1 MGKNKDKKQKKKN
14 KKKSGAKNEARLN
27 TATARAPSYLSDR
40 PEMDYLD
47 EDPVESAQQYTCIS
61 FIAPG
66 EEMIEDFIEQM
77 AGELAPALAP
87 ESKMSAKE
95 KVANVV
101 ERFKELNDPKCGVK
115 VRNSR
120 PSVEQCRKHI
130 QELME
135 TDDLVH
141 IFTVETGK
149 WVTFN
154 PSPELI
160 EDENYREEQLNTIMK
175 EKKLGQQRTK
185 QFYRQR
191 MREKTERARLEG
203 TKEGQEILMAQEEPF
218 QAVEHRAKSAQESI
232 DEFRE
237 KIVELEKTKELAE
250 RKLEKMIAEGK
261 DKDEEETMKP
271 AVPPELTD
279 DDAERTEAIRAEL
292 RKADEI
298 ESARQWPEQLG
309 QAMADHERAK
319 QAAEEGRPEEGRPEE
334 GRLPADQS
342 AMFDNDV
349 IIPSRDRKDKEELNE

>member
-1 MGKNKDKKQKKKN
+1 MGKNKDKKKN
-14 KKKSGAKNEARLN
+14 KKKGGEKKEARLN
-27 TATARAPSYLSDR
+27 TATARTPSYLSDR
-40 PEMDYLD
+40 PEMDYLE
-47 EDPVESAQQYTCIS
+47 EDPVETAQQYTCIS

-77 AGELAPALAP
+77 AGELAPSLAP
-87 ESKMSAKE
+87 ESNLSAKE

-218 QAVEHRAKSAQESI
+218 QAVQHRAKSAQESI

-237 KIVELEKTKELAE
+237 KIHELEKTKELAE
-250 RKLEKMIAEGK
+250 LKLEKMIAEGK
-261 DKDEEETMKP
+261 DKDVEEETMKSTAAGP
-271 AVPPELTD
+271 DLTGD
-279 DDAERTEAIRAEL
+279 GAERTEAIRAEL

-319 QAAEEGRPEEGRPEE
+319 QE
-334 GRLPADQS
+334 GRLEEERPPAI
-342 AMFDNDV
+342 FDNDI